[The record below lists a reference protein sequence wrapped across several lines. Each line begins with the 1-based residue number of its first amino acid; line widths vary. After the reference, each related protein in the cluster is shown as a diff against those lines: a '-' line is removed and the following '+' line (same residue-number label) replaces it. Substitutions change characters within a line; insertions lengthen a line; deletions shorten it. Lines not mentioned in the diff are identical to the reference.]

1 MRNDTEGE
9 TPNPEME
16 IVSDLLPELIEEHQ
30 NHAASK
36 ESISWILNLL
46 GHYRPGDVH
55 DDGYGVLLQKVAFD
69 TFRCI
74 RVFNHPETLY
84 SLSTYLRQFDHANV
98 VLEIGSCTVLTPLP
112 KEVIE
117 NTLLYSREIL
127 KTDAFIAIGEKKVIE
142 DLSVSGD
149 ATKSSDYNV
158 EMEVA

>member
-55 DDGYGVLLQKVAFD
+55 DDGYGVLLLKLNQHIKGLNY
-69 TFRCI
+69 I
-74 RVFNHPETLY
+74 RKGTSFI
-84 SLSTYLRQFDHANV
+84 RF
-98 VLEIGSCTVLTPLP
+98 TP
-112 KEVIE
+112 
-117 NTLLYSREIL
+117 
-127 KTDAFIAIGEKKVIE
+127 
-142 DLSVSGD
+142 
-149 ATKSSDYNV
+149 SDCKII
-158 EMEVA
+158 